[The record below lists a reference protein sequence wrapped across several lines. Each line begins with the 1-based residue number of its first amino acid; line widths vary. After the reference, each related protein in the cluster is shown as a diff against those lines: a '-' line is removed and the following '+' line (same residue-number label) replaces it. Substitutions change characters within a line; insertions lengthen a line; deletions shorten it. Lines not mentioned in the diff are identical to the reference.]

1 VITTHAKNQRQ
12 KLAAIL
18 ILLAVSVTYAAA
30 TTVGIDAPDYITGSK
45 FDVTI
50 EIDDV
55 EDLASGRLD
64 ISFNSSVVNATD
76 LDEIDDMAGE
86 VGGDEVPADMCY
98 FTDAGLITLLFK
110 PGVSGA
116 VSGSGSLATIKF
128 EVVGE
133 DGDTSF
139 LNLSDGILVDK
150 EQEHRE
156 SNTIPA
162 EWVGGM
168 VTLGSPPAGTTE
180 THTVTVYVKNV
191 DDDKLDVHLLVD
203 GNDEGFKS
211 VSSGK
216 TKEYDDYSME
226 EGAHTF
232 TIRWFDTDTDKWYEK
247 AEEHTITGVTTI
259 VLLTDDYSE
268 DEDTISAHVYV
279 NNLDDDDL
287 NVYLYIDGNY
297 KKYMSVASDSSEDYG
312 EYEFEEDK
320 EELHTFKIEWF
331 DPGTGEDY
339 EKITRSYITGE
350 EAVTLYVDKHTE
362 EDIVVLPD
370 DAPTPIQ
377 TTSTLSTTST
387 RRVKESSGAAPMSTP
402 EGATF
407 HTNPEL
413 SEDSTEDTHL
423 ENGITPLYTLVG
435 FIAAVFALFQIKR
448 I

>member
-1 VITTHAKNQRQ
+1 MHAKNQRQ
-12 KLAAIL
+12 LAAIL
-18 ILLAVSVTYAAA
+18 ILLAVFATHATA
-30 TTVGIDAPDYITGSK
+30 TTVSIDAPDYITGSK

-55 EDLASGRLD
+55 DDLASGQFDL
-64 ISFNSSVVNATD
+64 SFNSSVVNATD

-86 VGGDEVPADMCY
+86 VGGDEVPVDMCY
-98 FTDAGLITLLFK
+98 FTSTGVITLLFK
-110 PGVSGA
+110 PGVTGA
-116 VSGSGSLATIKF
+116 VSGDGSLATIKF

-133 DGDTSF
+133 DGDSSF
-139 LNLSDGILVDK
+139 LNLSDSILVDK
-150 EQEHRE
+150 EQEHK
-156 SNTIPA
+156 NQIIIPA

-268 DEDTISAHVYV
+268 DEDKISAHVYV

-362 EDIVVLPD
+362 EGIVVLPD

-402 EGATF
+402 EGTIF